1 MARKSL
7 DDILDGNDE
16 PEVMAEPQ
24 PEQTEERPR
33 DESGRFAPKGVEP
46 QQEEPVAEAVPP
58 TADRLPKD
66 VYEPLKAVRDENKA
80 LKEQLETLA
89 KQIQANQQPP
99 APPPSIWEDDQAW
112 QQHFG
117 GQVVSQAV
125 QQATYQSKLAT
136 SEIMARQA
144 FNDFGDVWEPMN
156 QWLQTNPTVAQQASA
171 DAHPWGYAY
180 RAFKNQQTMTEL
192 GATDLDTLRAK
203 LREEL
208 MAEMQASKPAAIPP
222 SLSNQRSVGA
232 RSGPAWSGPTPLSDL
247 LA

>member
-66 VYEPLKAVRDENKA
+66 VYEPLKAVRDENNA

-125 QQATYQSKLAT
+125 QQATYQSKLANGLLEHKT
-136 SEIMARQA
+136 TTVHRSDGSEK
-144 FNDFGDVWEPMN
+144 
-156 QWLQTNPTVAQQASA
+156 T
-171 DAHPWGYAY
+171 
-180 RAFKNQQTMTEL
+180 
-192 GATDLDTLRAK
+192 ATQVRVTPKGLTRLAMEFQPH
-203 LREEL
+203 L
-208 MAEMQASKPAAIPP
+208 
-222 SLSNQRSVGA
+222 SLVQ
-232 RSGPAWSGPTPLSDL
+232 
-247 LA
+247 